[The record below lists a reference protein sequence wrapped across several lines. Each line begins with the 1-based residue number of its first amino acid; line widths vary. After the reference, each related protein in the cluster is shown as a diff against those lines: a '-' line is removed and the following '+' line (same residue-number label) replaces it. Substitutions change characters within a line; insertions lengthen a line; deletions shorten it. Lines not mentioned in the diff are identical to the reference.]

1 MYKSLSYCL
10 KEPIATITLN
20 RPEVS
25 NCIDLTMAEEILQAV
40 QQILEEKTALVA
52 IITGVGDV
60 FSSGRAR
67 LSSGVPADVEYG
79 ADEWLRPHRV
89 ASTIAGLPI
98 PLIAALNGDAVDHG
112 LELAL
117 ACDLRIA
124 ARGAKMGF
132 SDLSNGTLPWDGG
145 TQRLPRLVGR
155 GPALEM
161 LLTSKLVDA
170 NAAFHIGLANMVV
183 EPEVLISSAEKVAS
197 EIASGGPVA
206 ARYAKE
212 AVLKG
217 MDMTIDQGLTLEAD
231 LNLLLFST
239 RDRDEGLSSF
249 KEKRKPKFKGE

>member
-1 MYKSLSYCL
+1 MYKSLTYHF
-10 KEPIATITLN
+10 KEPIARITLD
-20 RPEVS
+20 RPEAS
-25 NCIDLTMAEEILQAV
+25 NRVDLTMAEEIRQAS
-40 QQILEEKTALVA
+40 QRIREEKTALVM
-52 IITGVGDV
+52 IITGAGDV

-67 LSSGVPADVEYG
+67 LSSDVLADG
-79 ADEWLRPHRV
+79 ADEWLRLHRI

-98 PLIAALNGDAVDHG
+98 PVIAAMNGDAIDQG

-124 ARGAKMGF
+124 ASSAKMGF

-161 LLTSKLVDA
+161 LLTSRLVDA
-170 NAAFHIGLANMVV
+170 DEAFHMGLANMVV
-183 EPEVLISSAEKVAS
+183 EPEALMGSAEKVAS

-206 ARYAKE
+206 TSYVKE

-217 MDMTIDQGLTLEAD
+217 MDMTLDQGLTLEAD

-239 RDRDEGLSSF
+239 QDRDEGLSSF
-249 KEKRKPKFKGE
+249 EEKRKPKFKGE

>member
-1 MYKSLSYCL
+1 MYKSLSYFF

-20 RPEVS
+20 RPEAS
-25 NCIDLTMAEEILQAV
+25 NCIDLTMVEEIRQAV

-67 LSSGVPADVEYG
+67 LSSGVPAEVEYG
-79 ADEWLRPHRV
+79 ADQWLRLHRV
-89 ASTIAGLPI
+89 ASTIAGLPT
-98 PLIAALNGDAVDHG
+98 PVIAVLNGDAVDHG

-155 GPALEM
+155 GQALEM
-161 LLTSKLVDA
+161 LLTSRLVDTDEA
-170 NAAFHIGLANMVV
+170 LHMGLVNMVV